1 MRIAIVGSGISGL
14 GAAWA
19 LSPRH
24 EVVIFER
31 EVQPGGHA
39 HTVEVDTK
47 DGVLA
52 LDTGF
57 VVYNELNYP
66 QLTRLFAT
74 LGIESQPSDMS
85 FSVYRSDRGRVL
97 EWAGGNGAAGL
108 FAQKQRLADVRHW
121 RLLTDIVRFNRI
133 ARATLDNGILHGTLG
148 EFLRGNGFTRALAWH
163 YLIPMTAAI
172 WSCPPQLMLETPA
185 NTILRFLANHGLLNL
200 RGRPWW
206 RSVKGGSTRYV
217 SRLLAASGTRVRLG
231 TAVTRITREACGVM
245 IESACGRERFDACV
259 LASHADESLAL
270 IGDADSEEHNILGSF
285 CFSANDAYLHSDES
299 LMPASRRAWASWNV
313 RMNGRQIPRANVS
326 VTYWLNRLQR
336 LATPGNYFVT
346 LNPERPPRGA
356 ITRIGYTH
364 PVLDTVAVE
373 AQHKLPG
380 IQGRGGLYYAG
391 AWTRYGFHEDG
402 LASGLDA
409 ARAVEDN
416 HACDNAREATP

>member
-14 GAAWA
+14 GAAWT
-19 LSPRH
+19 LTRRH
-24 EVVIFER
+24 EVVVFER
-31 EVQPGGHA
+31 ETRPGGHA
-39 HTVEVDTK
+39 HTVEVETG

-57 VVYNELNYP
+57 VVYNEHNYP
-66 QLTRLFAT
+66 ELTRLFDI

-85 FSVYRSDRGRVL
+85 FSVYRSNRGRVL

-108 FAQKQRLADVRHW
+108 FAQTQRLADVRHW
-121 RLLTDIVRFNRI
+121 RLLTDIMRFNRI
-133 ARATLDNGILHGTLG
+133 ARAALDDGGLHGTLG
-148 EFLRGNGFTRALAWH
+148 AFLRGNGFTKSLAWH

-185 NTILRFLANHGLLNL
+185 HTILRFLANHGLLNL
-200 RGRPWW
+200 RGRPRW
-206 RSVKGGSTRYV
+206 RSIKGGSIRYV
-217 SRLLAASGTRVRLG
+217 RRLLALSGTAVRLDSP
-231 TAVTRITREACGVM
+231 VTRITREAGGIVV
-245 IESACGRERFDACV
+245 ESRHGRERFDACV

-270 IGDADSEEHNILGSF
+270 IGDADREEHNVLGSF
-285 CFSANDAYLHSDES
+285 CFSANDAYLHGDET
-299 LMPASRRAWASWNV
+299 LMPASQRAWASWNV
-313 RMNGRQIPRANVS
+313 RMNGGHDPRANVS

-336 LATPGNYFVT
+336 LTAPGNYFVT
-346 LNPERPPRGA
+346 LNPERPPRGVIA
-356 ITRIGYTH
+356 RIGYTH

-373 AQHKLPG
+373 AQRRLPG

-409 ARAVEDN
+409 ARAVED
-416 HACDNAREATP
+416 DLERGRVREAAP